1 MLILNGR
8 MEGDMRGRFT
18 YNDTKGSSVIDSGI
32 ISKDLVKQ
40 VAYFHVKKK
49 KVWSK
54 YSDTN
59 FVFTIALKHNY
70 SYQNPTSNATNR
82 VQ

>member
-49 KVWSK
+49 NVWSK
-54 YSDTN
+54 YSDTK
-59 FVFTIALKHNY
+59 ICLRL
-70 SYQNPTSNATNR
+70 P
-82 VQ
+82 